1 MIVLIRSI
9 VSEIVVVGGIMIG
22 SGTIHSAPLFCYG
35 HGLLRYYYSGNLGA
49 HSVTSIAAAAGAGAV
64 MSLALLVDNSSRPRN
79 LDGLRESSCKA
90 TKALRKDV
98 QGGAVVWPHGYHS
111 SSLEAGSNRT
121 SSLDYRQPCVF
132 CVSLQVCFSLT
143 WHQVVRV
150 AKLVY
155 IYRAWLI
162 WGSL

>member
-1 MIVLIRSI
+1 
-9 VSEIVVVGGIMIG
+9 MIG

-64 MSLALLVDNSSRPRN
+64 MSPALLVDNSSRPRT

-98 QGGAVVWPHGYHS
+98 QARVVLLLYGHMDTTLPHWK
-111 SSLEAGSNRT
+111 LAATE
-121 SSLDYRQPCVF
+121 L
-132 CVSLQVCFSLT
+132 
-143 WHQVVRV
+143 V
-150 AKLVY
+150 A
-155 IYRAWLI
+155 
-162 WGSL
+162 